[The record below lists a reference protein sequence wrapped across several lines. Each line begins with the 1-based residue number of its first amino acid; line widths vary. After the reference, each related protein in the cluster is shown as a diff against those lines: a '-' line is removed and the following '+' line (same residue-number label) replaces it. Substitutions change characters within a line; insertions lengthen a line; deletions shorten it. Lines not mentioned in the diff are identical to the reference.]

1 MMRWFLAVTMTLAA
15 TVWAEDEAQRRAR
28 EELERQLNQM
38 VEKAPSRVRVEF
50 QPLEDPNLQV
60 EELTILL
67 DNKPLKVP
75 TAAQI
80 QGWVQDGPMP
90 VAVLDVSPERHLVT
104 ARITVHNGASPLV
117 VDDGDVRWRVSG
129 DVRFDVSPGLEVR
142 VIVTPVRDGKQPDP
156 TKRLKLTFPSSPTM
170 ISKLDDGVM
179 PEVPKPK
186 PVAVAVVDA
195 GPSKAQL
202 LADAAAAKK
211 QADEAQR
218 QAALE
223 AKRAAEEEKKRRA
236 EEALE
241 AKRAAEEEKKR
252 KAEEALEARRAA
264 AEEKKRKADEALE
277 ARRASA
283 EEQKRKAE
291 EALDAKRLAAEE
303 KKRSAEEALAA
314 TRTPVE
320 EKQRRVDEAPV
331 AKAPVEAPANVQP
344 PPPVAVVEPVEPA
357 AEVPDASVAVA
368 QAPSPTPSPAAA
380 AATEG
385 DGPPWLL
392 IGGGV
397 GVALLAVVIVLARRA
412 GRVPELKE

>member
-1 MMRWFLAVTMTLAA
+1 MMRWLLAVTMVVGT
-15 TVWAEDEAQRRAR
+15 TVRAEDEAQRRAR

-75 TAAQI
+75 TAAQV

-129 DVRFDVSPGLEVR
+129 DVRFDVAPGLEVR

-170 ISKLDDGVM
+170 ISKLEDGVM
-179 PEVPKPK
+179 PEAPKPR
-186 PVAVAVVDA
+186 PVVVAVVDA
-195 GPSKAQL
+195 GPSKEQL
-202 LADAAAAKK
+202 LADAAAVKK
-211 QADEAQR
+211 QAEEAQR

-223 AKRAAEEEKKRRA
+223 AKR
-236 EEALE
+236 L
-241 AKRAAEEEKKR
+241 AEEEKKR
-252 KAEEALEARRAA
+252 KAAEALEAKRLA

-277 ARRASA
+277 AGRASA
-283 EEQKRKAE
+283 EEKKRKAE
-291 EALDAKRLAAEE
+291 EALEAKRLAAEE
-303 KKRSAEEALAA
+303 KKRGAEEAKVATRVPAEEKPRRADEAARLAEEERTRKVDEALAA
-314 TRTPVE
+314 KT
-320 EKQRRVDEAPV
+320 
-331 AKAPVEAPANVQP
+331 PVEAPADVQP
-344 PPPVAVVEPVEPA
+344 PPPVADVEPVKPA
-357 AEVPDASVAVA
+357 AEVLDASVVVA
-368 QAPSPTPSPAAA
+368 QAPSPTPSPTAAA
-380 AATEG
+380 PAATGG

-412 GRVPELKE
+412 GRVPQLKE